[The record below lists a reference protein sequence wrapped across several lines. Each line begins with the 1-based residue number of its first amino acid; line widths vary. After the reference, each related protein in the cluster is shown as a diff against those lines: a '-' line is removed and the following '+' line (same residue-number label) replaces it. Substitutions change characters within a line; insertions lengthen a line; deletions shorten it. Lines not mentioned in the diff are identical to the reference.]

1 MQSKDRSRLM
11 NMAKVPFKV
20 VLRVPVLTSSKADYH
35 YMPSIPCQLIDAKA
49 MIKVAPSASKT
60 VTISKETIAALDT
73 PTDKLVSGA
82 TGVAVSD
89 SELAKIV
96 TGTTNNVSVNAVPGA
111 NYQTARQINGAN
123 REALKIA
130 IPASSTNL
138 DMELI
143 LEFMPV

>member
-20 VLRVPVLTSSKADYH
+20 VLKVPVLGSGATNYH
-35 YMPSIPCQLIDAKA
+35 YMPSFPCQLIDAKA
-49 MIKVAPSASKT
+49 MIKAAPGTTKT

-89 SELAKIV
+89 SALASIA
-96 TGTTNNVSVNAVPGA
+96 TGTVANVSVNAAPGT
-111 NYQTARQINGAN
+111 NYQTARQINGAT

-130 IPASSTNL
+130 IPSASTNL

>member
-20 VLRVPVLTSSKADYH
+20 VLRVPVLGAAAANYH

-49 MIKVAPSASKT
+49 MIKVAPGATKT
-60 VTISKETIAALDT
+60 VAISKETIAALDT

-82 TGVAVSD
+82 TGEAVSN
-89 SELAKIV
+89 STLASIV

-111 NYQTARQINGAN
+111 NYQTARQIDRAT

-138 DMELI
+138 DTELI

>member
-1 MQSKDRSRLM
+1 
-11 NMAKVPFKV
+11 
-20 VLRVPVLTSSKADYH
+20 
-35 YMPSIPCQLIDAKA
+35 
-49 MIKVAPSASKT
+49 
-60 VTISKETIAALDT
+60 
-73 PTDKLVSGA
+73 
-82 TGVAVSD
+82 
-89 SELAKIV
+89 
-96 TGTTNNVSVNAVPGA
+96 VNAVPGA